1 MPLQEQREE
10 LQRIIQSPQFRRAPK
25 LQRLLT
31 LVCEYF
37 FEGRPQEINEF
48 LIATEAFG
56 KGQDFDASQDSI
68 VRVQAREARRRLRE
82 YYQGPGTDSRL
93 ILDIPVGSYVPVF
106 TAAESG
112 GARRRAPLIKAAWA
126 VPLAV
131 SLLVTVIVLSADFLR
146 LRSVR
151 DSSAA
156 SASKSSDVLGPSLA
170 GLWNRFVDSD
180 APTILVLSNPA
191 VSSCTPEENA
201 ARPGSPPSP
210 QATCPDEYT
219 GIGEAVALHLVTR
232 IFKNTKQ
239 KLTVKQSRTLNADDI
254 QRSNLILL
262 GGKLVNPWTQKLGPD
277 IDLPAELP
285 PASAGKRD
293 PHRYE
298 TVFDSKTGGVTKD
311 RAIIALRKNT
321 ATGHWLLFL
330 WGAHSQGTQ
339 SVAEAATDERFL
351 SQLKWPQPA
360 PPFPD
365 RFHILVGVTLH
376 DTGSDDNLPVAVRV
390 P

>member
-1 MPLQEQREE
+1 MLLQEQREE
-10 LQRIIQSPQFRRAPK
+10 LQRVIESLQFRRAPK
-25 LQRLLT
+25 LQKLLT
-31 LVCEYF
+31 LVCEYY
-37 FEGRPQEINEF
+37 FEGRPHEINEF
-48 LIATEAFG
+48 LIATQAFG

-82 YYQGPGTDSRL
+82 YYQGAGRDSRL
-93 ILDIPVGSYVPVF
+93 ILNIPVGSYVPVF
-106 TAAESG
+106 AAAGSR
-112 GARRRAPLIKAAWA
+112 GARRRVPLIRPAWA
-126 VPLAV
+126 MLLAA
-131 SLLVTVIVLSADFLR
+131 SLLVTVIVLSADLLR
-146 LRSVR
+146 LRSVHNLR
-151 DSSAA
+151 PAPAPKPADA
-156 SASKSSDVLGPSLA
+156 LGPSLA
-170 GLWNRFVDSD
+170 GLWSRFVDSD

-201 ARPGSPPSP
+201 APPGLPPSP
-210 QATCPDEYT
+210 QAACPDEYT

-239 KLTVKQSRTLNADDI
+239 KLTVKQSRTLNPDDI
-254 QRSNLILL
+254 QHSNLILL

-285 PASAGKRD
+285 PAFGKPD

-298 TVFDSKTGGVTKD
+298 TVFDRKTGAVTND
-311 RAIIALRKNT
+311 RAIIALRKST

-351 SQLKWPQPA
+351 SQLKWPKPSF
-360 PPFPD
+360 PFPD

-376 DTGSDDNLPVAVRV
+376 DTAPDDNLPVAVRV